1 MPEHRQGQSNGTVL
15 AIDGACRRPGIPPG
29 AGTRHGED
37 LMGLTIVH
45 KSDLATRKK
54 NPRVALVLAGGAV
67 TGGAYKLGGL
77 KALDDFLVN
86 RKTTDFDIYV
96 GLSAGAFLAAPLA
109 GGVTP
114 PEMLRSL
121 DCYSPNL
128 AEFAQKPLEFLV
140 DLLTYVPSALYDFL
154 AQTPELVRSLQE
166 PLAQARRRPTLV
178 NLIEC
183 VKPVIDAVGAAREF
197 PFPLAYLPSGLFD
210 NASLE
215 RYLRHNID
223 RRGMTNDFRVLYRLR
238 QVELYIVAMNLDTA
252 ERVVFGHDE
261 DTSVTIS
268 EAVQASTALPGF
280 YKPARLKG
288 VDYVDGGV
296 RRTANI
302 DVAIEH
308 GADLIICYNPFRP
321 FSNRVVR
328 RYVPE
333 RNQYQLEGRP
343 LADQGILTVLNQ
355 VLRTLLHSRLQ
366 LGIQQY
372 QDDPHFQG
380 DIILLEPGETDLAF
394 FKMAPLNLWA
404 GRSAGAHG
412 YLSVTQAIE
421 AHYEMIRQILQT
433 YGVLMTR
440 KEVREGLERLLRH
453 EPSEGPEDVLLRDVP
468 KRDLRVA

>member
-1 MPEHRQGQSNGTVL
+1 
-15 AIDGACRRPGIPPG
+15 
-29 AGTRHGED
+29 
-37 LMGLTIVH
+37 MGLTIVH
-45 KSDLATRKK
+45 KSDLATRRK
-54 NPRVALVLAGGAV
+54 NPRIALVLAGGAI

-86 RKTTDFDIYV
+86 RKTTDFDTYV

-114 PEMLRSL
+114 PEMLRALEATSEDFTYL
-121 DCYSPNL
+121 SPLEFYGLNL
-128 AEFAQKPLEFLV
+128 REFVTKPLE
-140 DLLTYVPSALYDFL
+140 
-154 AQTPELVRSLQE
+154 SL
-166 PLAQARRRPTLV
+166 
-178 NLIEC
+178 
-183 VKPVIDAVGAAREF
+183 IDAIGSAQEF
-197 PFPLAYLPSGLFD
+197 PFPLAYLPSGVFD
-210 NASLE
+210 NSSLE
-215 RYLRHNID
+215 HYLRHNIE

-238 QVELYIVAMNLDTA
+238 KVELYIVAMNLDTA

-261 DTSVTIS
+261 DTSLTIS

-308 GADLIICYNPFRP
+308 GAELVICYNPFRP
-321 FSNRVVR
+321 FHNRVVR
-328 RYVPE
+328 RFVPE
-333 RNQYQLEGRP
+333 KGRYEIEGRP
-343 LADQGILTVLNQ
+343 LASQGMLTVLNQ

-372 QDDPHFQG
+372 QDDPSFKG

-394 FKMAPLNLWA
+394 FEMAPLNLWA

-412 YLSVTQAIE
+412 YLSVPQAIE

-440 KEVREGLERLLRH
+440 KEVREGLERLLRN

-468 KRDLRVA
+468 KRELRVA

>member
-1 MPEHRQGQSNGTVL
+1 
-15 AIDGACRRPGIPPG
+15 
-29 AGTRHGED
+29 
-37 LMGLTIVH
+37 MGLTIVH
-45 KSDLATRKK
+45 KSDLTSRKR

-77 KALDDFLVN
+77 KALDDFMVN

-96 GLSAGAFLAAPLA
+96 GLSAGSFLAAPLA

-114 PEMLRSL
+114 VEMLKSL
-121 DCYSPNL
+121 DGSSEDFSQLRPSDFYNL
-128 AEFAQKPLEFLV
+128 NLEEFFWKPIELLV
-140 DLLTYVPSALYDFL
+140 DLVTYVPGVVYDFMV
-154 AQTPELVRSLQE
+154 QTPNLMRHLETAVGR
-166 PLAQARRRPTLV
+166 ARREPTLDALV
-178 NLIEC
+178 D
-183 VKPVIDAVGAAREF
+183 VVTPVLDAIGSARGF

-215 RYLRHNID
+215 RYLRSNIE
-223 RRGMTNDFRVLYRLR
+223 RRGMSNDFRVLFRTR
-238 QVELYIVAMNLDTA
+238 GVELYIVAMNLDTA
-252 ERVVFGHDE
+252 ERAVFGHDE
-261 DTSVTIS
+261 DNSLTIS

-280 YKPARLKG
+280 YKPARLRG

-328 RYVPE
+328 RFRPE
-333 RNQYQLEGRP
+333 QNRYTLEGRP
-343 LADQGILTVLNQ
+343 LADQGMLTVLNQ
-355 VLRTLLHSRLQ
+355 VFRTLLHSRLQ
-366 LGIQQY
+366 LGIRQY

-380 DIILLEPGETDLAF
+380 DIILIEPAESDLAF

-412 YLSVTQAIE
+412 YLSVTE
-421 AHYEMIRQILQT
+421 TVESHYELIKQILQS
-433 YGVLMTR
+433 YGVQMTR
-440 KEVREGLERLLRH
+440 KEVREGLERLLTT
-453 EPSEGPEDVLLRDVP
+453 EAAESPDDVLLRDVP
-468 KRDLRVA
+468 RRNLHVA

>member
-1 MPEHRQGQSNGTVL
+1 
-15 AIDGACRRPGIPPG
+15 
-29 AGTRHGED
+29 
-37 LMGLTIVH
+37 MGLTIVH
-45 KSDLATRKK
+45 KSDLTTRKK

-121 DCYSPNL
+121 DGTSEDFTYLSPLDFYNPNL

-140 DLLTYVPSALYDFL
+140 DLLTYV
-154 AQTPELVRSLQE
+154 LVE
-166 PLAQARRRPTLV
+166 
-178 NLIEC
+178 
-183 VKPVIDAVGAAREF
+183 AVGGAREF

-210 NASLE
+210 NAALE
-215 RYLRHNID
+215 RYLRHNIE
-223 RRGMTNDFRVLYRLR
+223 RRGMSNDFRVLHRLR
-238 QVELYIVAMNLDTA
+238 QVALYIVAMNLDTA

-261 DTSVTIS
+261 DTALTIS

-280 YKPARLKG
+280 YKPARIKG

-308 GADLIICYNPFRP
+308 GAELVICYNPFRP
-321 FSNRVVR
+321 FHNRVVR
-328 RYVPE
+328 RFLPE
-333 RNQYQLEGRP
+333 KGRYEIEGRP
-343 LADQGILTVLNQ
+343 LASQGMLTVLNQ

-372 QDDPHFQG
+372 QDDPSFQG

-440 KEVREGLERLLRH
+440 KEVREGLERLLRN

-468 KRDLRVA
+468 KRNLHVA

>member
-1 MPEHRQGQSNGTVL
+1 
-15 AIDGACRRPGIPPG
+15 
-29 AGTRHGED
+29 
-37 LMGLTIVH
+37 MGLTIVH
-45 KSDLATRKK
+45 KSDLTTRKK

-121 DCYSPNL
+121 DGTSEDFTYLSPLDFYSPNL
-128 AEFAQKPLEFLV
+128 TEFAQKPLEFLV

-154 AQTPELVRSLQE
+154 AQTPELVRSLQA
-166 PLAQARRRPTLV
+166 PLAQARRRPTLA

-197 PFPLAYLPSGLFD
+197 PSPLAYLPSGFFD

-215 RYLRHNID
+215 RYLRSNIE
-223 RRGMTNDFRVLYRLR
+223 RRAMSNDFRVLYRR
-238 QVELYIVAMNLDTA
+238 RGVELYIVAMNLDTA
-252 ERVVFGHDE
+252 ERAVFGHDE
-261 DTSVTIS
+261 DTSLTIS

-280 YKPARLKG
+280 YKPARIKG

-308 GADLIICYNPFRP
+308 GADLVLCYNPFRP
-321 FSNRVVR
+321 LHNRLTR

-333 RNQYQLEGRP
+333 CDRYQLEGRP
-343 LADQGILTVLNQ
+343 LADQGMLTALNQ

-372 QDDPHFQG
+372 QDDPNCQG
-380 DIILLEPGETDLAF
+380 DIILLEPGETDHMF
-394 FKMAPLNLWA
+394 FKMAPQRVGGPQRWRPRLSL
-404 GRSAGAHG
+404 GHAGAR
-412 YLSVTQAIE
+412 
-421 AHYEMIRQILQT
+421 AHYELIGQ
-433 YGVLMTR
+433 
-440 KEVREGLERLLRH
+440 
-453 EPSEGPEDVLLRDVP
+453 
-468 KRDLRVA
+468 

>member
-1 MPEHRQGQSNGTVL
+1 
-15 AIDGACRRPGIPPG
+15 
-29 AGTRHGED
+29 
-37 LMGLTIVH
+37 MGLTIVH
-45 KSDLATRKK
+45 KSDLSARKK

-121 DCYSPNL
+121 DGTSEDFTYLSPLDFYNPNL
-128 AEFAQKPLEFLV
+128 AEFARKPIEFLI
-140 DLLTYVPSALYDFL
+140 DLITYVPNAVYDFL
-154 AQTPELVRSLQE
+154 TQTPNLVRTLQE
-166 PLAQARRRPTLV
+166 PLAQARRRPTLA

-183 VKPVIDAVGAAREF
+183 VRPIVDAVGSAREF

-210 NASLE
+210 NAPLE
-215 RYLRHNID
+215 KYLRYNID

-280 YKPARLKG
+280 YKPARIKG

-308 GADLIICYNPFRP
+308 GADLVICYNPFRP
-321 FSNRVVR
+321 FHNRVVR
-328 RYVPE
+328 RYIPE
-333 RNQYQLEGRP
+333 RNQYQMEGRP
-343 LADQGILTVLNQ
+343 LADQGMLTILNQ

-372 QDDPHFQG
+372 QDDPNFEG
-380 DIILLEPGETDLAF
+380 DIILLEPGESDLAF

-421 AHYEMIRQILQT
+421 AHYELIRQILQS

-440 KEVREGLERLLRH
+440 KEVREGLERLLRT

-468 KRDLRVA
+468 KRNLHVA

>member
-1 MPEHRQGQSNGTVL
+1 
-15 AIDGACRRPGIPPG
+15 
-29 AGTRHGED
+29 
-37 LMGLTIVH
+37 MGLTIVH
-45 KSDLATRKK
+45 KSDLSTRKK
-54 NPRVALVLAGGAV
+54 NPRIALVLAGGAV

-114 PEMLRSL
+114 PEMLRAL
-121 DCYSPNL
+121 DGASEDFSYLSPLDFYTLNFR
-128 AEFAQKPLEFLV
+128 EFAEKPIEFLV
-140 DLLTYVPSALYDFL
+140 DLITYFPNVAYDFL
-154 AQTPELVRSLQE
+154 VQTPSLVRSLQE
-166 PLAQARRRPTLV
+166 PIANARRRPSLS

-183 VKPVIDAVGAAREF
+183 VKPLVDAVGGAREF
-197 PFPLAYLPSGLFD
+197 PFPLAYVPSGLFD
-210 NASLE
+210 NSSLE
-215 RYLRHNID
+215 RYLRHNIE

-280 YKPARLKG
+280 YKPARIKG

-308 GADLIICYNPFRP
+308 GADLVICYNPFRP
-321 FSNRVVR
+321 FSNRVIR
-328 RYVPE
+328 RYFPE
-333 RNQYQLEGRP
+333 RNTYQLDGRP
-343 LADQGILTVLNQ
+343 LADQGMLTVLNQ

-366 LGIQQY
+366 LGIRQY

-421 AHYEMIRQILQT
+421 AHYELIRQILQN

-440 KEVREGLERLLRH
+440 REVREGLERLLRTEH
-453 EPSEGPEDVLLRDVP
+453 AEGPEDVLLRDVP
-468 KRDLRVA
+468 KRNLHVA

>member
-1 MPEHRQGQSNGTVL
+1 
-15 AIDGACRRPGIPPG
+15 
-29 AGTRHGED
+29 
-37 LMGLTIVH
+37 MGLTIVH
-45 KSDLATRKK
+45 KSDLTTRKK

-121 DCYSPNL
+121 DGTSEDFTYLSPLDFYSPNL
-128 AEFAQKPLEFLV
+128 GEFVQKPLEFLV
-140 DLLTYVPSALYDFL
+140 DLVTYVPGALYDFL
-154 AQTPELVRSLQE
+154 ARTPELVRALQA
-166 PLAQARRRPTLV
+166 PLAAARQRPTLP
-178 NLIEC
+178 NLLEC
-183 VKPVIDAVGAAREF
+183 VKPLIDAVGAAREF

-215 RYLRHNID
+215 RYLRHNIE
-223 RRGMTNDFRVLYRLR
+223 RRGLTNDFRVLYRLR

-280 YKPARLKG
+280 YKPARIKG
-288 VDYVDGGV
+288 IDYVDGGV

-308 GADLIICYNPFRP
+308 GADLVICYNPFRP
-321 FSNRVVR
+321 FHNRVVR
-328 RYVPE
+328 RFLPEQGRYVI
-333 RNQYQLEGRP
+333 EGRP
-343 LADQGILTVLNQ
+343 LASQGMLTVLNQ

-372 QDDPHFQG
+372 QDDPSFQG
-380 DIILLEPGETDLAF
+380 DIVLLEPGETDLAF

-421 AHYEMIRQILQT
+421 ARYETIRQILAS
-433 YGVLMTR
+433 YGILMTR
-440 KEVREGLERLLRH
+440 KEVREGLEWLLRN
-453 EPSEGPEDVLLRDVP
+453 EPSDGPEDVLRRDVP
-468 KRDLRVA
+468 RRELRVA